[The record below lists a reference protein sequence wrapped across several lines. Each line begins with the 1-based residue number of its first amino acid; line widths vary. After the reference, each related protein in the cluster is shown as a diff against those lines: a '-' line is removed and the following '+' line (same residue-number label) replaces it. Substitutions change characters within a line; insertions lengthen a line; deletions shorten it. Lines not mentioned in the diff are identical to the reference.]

1 MATSDPFPILGIDT
15 SGPYLQVGLGF
26 ADGST
31 DVLSED
37 LAKGHAEALF
47 GRIASVLDSNGI
59 GYGDLNRVATCLG
72 PGSFTGL
79 RIGIAAA
86 RGLGLALS
94 IPVIGVPNLLAL
106 SLNHADRDFTILVD
120 ARREQMYA
128 QDFRSAGEPMSDPVL
143 VAQDGSD
150 MLVLPKVD
158 LAAMLRFA
166 AAAAPEDFPPDP
178 LYVRSADAKP
188 QTRNLIARQEA

>member
-15 SGPYLQVGLGF
+15 SGPYLQVGLAF
-26 ADGST
+26 ADGRT

-47 GRIASVLDSNGI
+47 GRIALLLDRNGI
-59 GYGDLNRVATCLG
+59 EYGDLNRVATSLG

-94 IPVIGVPNLLAL
+94 IPVIGVPNLIAFSL
-106 SLNHADRDFTILVD
+106 SREDRDFTILVD
-120 ARREQMYA
+120 ARRDQMYA
-128 QDFRSAGEPMSDPVL
+128 QHFRAAGKPLSAPVL
-143 VAQDGSD
+143 IAQDGRD
-150 MLVLPKVD
+150 MLVQPKVD
-158 LAAMLRFA
+158 LAAMIQFA
-166 AAAAPEDFPPDP
+166 
-178 LYVRSADAKP
+178 ADAKS
-188 QTRNLIARQEA
+188 